1 MLDTVELRTYLREPD
16 ADTAALDQ
24 VVDLVNDLID
34 EYGPYPVAAGGEP
47 AKVRSLRLTVG
58 ARAWRNPEGATSR
71 TESIDDHSET
81 VRFDRT
87 NPQSGVYLTAAE
99 EAMLR
104 NIAAELVVVDPGP
117 WSGSLPYRRW

>member
-1 MLDTVELRTYLREPD
+1 MLDTVALRTYLREPD

-24 VVDLVNDLID
+24 LVDLVNGMID
-34 EYGPYPVAAGGEP
+34 EYGPYPETADSEP

-87 NPQSGVYLTAAE
+87 NPQSGVYLTASE
-99 EAMLR
+99 EFMLR
-104 NIAAELVVVDPGP
+104 SIAAQLDVVDAPA
-117 WSGSLPYRRW
+117 WSGSLAYRR